1 MGAAMRGRRRS
12 RPAAA
17 EIFINQPSKLY
28 YDQPSMPIASHF
40 SPFSQPSHH
49 VPRTSGRARSLVL
62 HAGQSY
68 APCWSLCRVGL
79 RASNNRTAP
88 HYDLIQW
95 ILAGPWALRV
105 RDEPK
110 AETNARRVSV
120 VSQTSGADPSVDLM
134 FGTGPGVWAADIKV

>member
-1 MGAAMRGRRRS
+1 MDSNRSNDLLTPTAARNLGPHPETTLCIASHGVRRWGLQCADASRS

-17 EIFINQPSKLY
+17 EIFINQLSKLY

-68 APCWSLCRVGL
+68 APCWSLRRVGL
-79 RASNNRTAP
+79 RANNNRTAP
-88 HYDLIQW
+88 HYDLIKW
-95 ILAGPWALRV
+95 VLAGP
-105 RDEPK
+105 
-110 AETNARRVSV
+110 
-120 VSQTSGADPSVDLM
+120 
-134 FGTGPGVWAADIKV
+134 